1 VVEALE
7 ARGHT
12 VAAPTLPLHDPA
24 TSYEERIQPA
34 LAAVK
39 GRLVAV
45 GHSGGSSYAPLV
57 AIRRPGSTLVHLC
70 PALGGFPQPD
80 GAPAAAFRAGAPFP
94 PRRADGS
101 MVWEREDGGVAA
113 MYRRLRP
120 DLARATARRLV
131 PATPAKGDYPLD
143 SHPDVP
149 TVLIYARHDEFFEP
163 DWERFMAREL
173 LGVEPI
179 ELPTGHFPMLEDPHG
194 LAKVLDSVA
203 RQ

>member
-12 VAAPTLPLHDPA
+12 VVAPTLPLHDPA
-24 TSYEERIQPA
+24 TSHEERIQPA
-34 LAAVK
+34 LEAVE
-39 GRLVAV
+39 GRIVAV

-70 PALGGFPQPD
+70 PALGGFPQPP
-80 GAPAAAFRAGAPFP
+80 GAPSIFRPGFPFP
-94 PRRADGS
+94 PRGEDGS
-101 MVWEREDGGVAA
+101 MVWEGEDAAIAA
-113 MYRRLRP
+113 MYRRLPP
-120 DLARATARRLV
+120 DLARATARRLR
-131 PATPAKGDYPLD
+131 PTTPAKGDYPLD

-179 ELPTGHFPMLEDPHG
+179 ELPTGHFPMLEDPDG

-203 RQ
+203 RR